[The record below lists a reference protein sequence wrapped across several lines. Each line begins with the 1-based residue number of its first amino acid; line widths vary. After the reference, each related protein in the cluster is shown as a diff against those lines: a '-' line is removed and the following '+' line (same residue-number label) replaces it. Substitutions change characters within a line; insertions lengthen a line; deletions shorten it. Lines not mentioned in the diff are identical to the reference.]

1 MGFYPLNRMLRGLH
15 TVTVGP
21 CMSDS
26 VLDFSHDPSSSPRDN
41 KKPGWKHMKENLRS
55 SAGVDRTRR
64 SLLTIGL
71 LAPVIP
77 WASPSA
83 AQAWPQ
89 RPVKFVLPL
98 GPGSGADIGARL
110 LADRLTARWGQPV
123 VVENRPGGDAIV
135 AISTFVNA
143 RDDYVLLCSPTSA
156 FTAHP
161 YLHENLPYKPSDL
174 LPIARVSNTIIT
186 LAVPSCLNVG
196 SLADL
201 VALARAQP
209 GKLNWAGVTGALD
222 FLFAGFLKHAGLNM
236 TKVPYRNPVEAA
248 NDLAEGRVQA
258 YLSALAIVRP
268 QIEAGKIKPLAVTN
282 KVRAPTAPDV
292 PTVKE
297 AGYPDL
303 TLDGL
308 VGFFG
313 PPEMSNALRQRIA
326 ADIAAVMAADP
337 TIEARLVATGQI
349 PNVGGPSEFA
359 AAIDEQRAQIAAIAK
374 ELGIKPML

>member
-1 MGFYPLNRMLRGLH
+1 MRGALRLLI
-15 TVTVGP
+15 
-21 CMSDS
+21 
-26 VLDFSHDPSSSPRDN
+26 VL
-41 KKPGWKHMKENLRS
+41 
-55 SAGVDRTRR
+55 
-64 SLLTIGL
+64 GL
-71 LAPVIP
+71 LAPVML
-77 WASPSA
+77 WARPA
-83 AQAWPQ
+83 AAETWPQ
-89 RPVKFVLPL
+89 RPVKFLLPL
-98 GPGSGADIGARL
+98 GAGSGVDIGARL
-110 LADRLTARWGQPV
+110 LADRLSTRWGQPV
-123 VVENRPGGDAIV
+123 VVENRPGGDALV
-135 AISTFVNA
+135 AISAFVSA
-143 RDDYVLLCSPTSA
+143 HDDHVLLATPTSS

-161 YLHENLPYKPSDL
+161 YLHDNLPYKSSDL
-174 LPIARVSNTIIT
+174 LAIARVSNTIIT
-186 LAVPSCLNVG
+186 LAVPTSLNVG

-222 FLFAGFLKHAGLNM
+222 FLFAGFLQHAGLNM

-303 TLDGL
+303 SLDGL

-313 PPEMSNALRQRIA
+313 PPEMSNALRERIA
-326 ADIAAVMAADP
+326 ADIGAVVAADP
-337 TIEARLVATGQI
+337 TIGQRLTATGQI
-349 PNVGGPSEFA
+349 PNVGGPTEFA
-359 AAIDEQRAQIAAIAK
+359 TAIEEQRAQIAAIAK
-374 ELGIKPML
+374 ELGIKPTQ

>member
-1 MGFYPLNRMLRGLH
+1 
-15 TVTVGP
+15 
-21 CMSDS
+21 
-26 VLDFSHDPSSSPRDN
+26 
-41 KKPGWKHMKENLRS
+41 MKENLRS
-55 SAGVDRTRR
+55 SAPVNRMRR

-89 RPVKFVLPL
+89 RSVKFVLPL

-186 LAVPSCLNVG
+186 LAVPSSLNVG

-282 KVRAPTAPDV
+282 KVRSPTAPDV

-313 PPEMSNALRQRIA
+313 PPEMSNALRERIA

-337 TIEARLVATGQI
+337 TIEARLVASLAHSFENGLI
-349 PNVGGPSEFA
+349 VL
-359 AAIDEQRAQIAAIAK
+359 RAPGLEHEVYRGLANMEVHAVAQMLDVEHVRA
-374 ELGIKPML
+374 ELRHE

>member
-1 MGFYPLNRMLRGLH
+1 MRGALRLLI
-15 TVTVGP
+15 
-21 CMSDS
+21 
-26 VLDFSHDPSSSPRDN
+26 VL
-41 KKPGWKHMKENLRS
+41 G
-55 SAGVDRTRR
+55 
-64 SLLTIGL
+64 LLTPIML
-71 LAPVIP
+71 
-77 WASPSA
+77 SA
-83 AQAWPQ
+83 RPAAAETWPQ
-89 RPVKFVLPL
+89 RPVKFLLPL
-98 GPGSGADIGARL
+98 GAGSGVDIGARL
-110 LADRLTARWGQPV
+110 LADRLSTRWGQPV
-123 VVENRPGGDAIV
+123 VVENRPGGDALV
-135 AISTFVNA
+135 AISAFVSA
-143 RDDYVLLCSPTSA
+143 HDDHVLLATPTSS

-161 YLHENLPYKPSDL
+161 YLHDNLPYKSSDL
-174 LPIARVSNTIIT
+174 LAIARVSNTIIT
-186 LAVPSCLNVG
+186 LAVPTSLNVG

-222 FLFAGFLKHAGLNM
+222 FLFAGFLQHAGLNM

-303 TLDGL
+303 SLDGL

-313 PPEMSNALRQRIA
+313 PPEMSNALRERIA
-326 ADIAAVMAADP
+326 ADIGAVVAADP
-337 TIEARLVATGQI
+337 TIGQRLTATGQI
-349 PNVGGPSEFA
+349 PNVGGPTEFA
-359 AAIDEQRAQIAAIAK
+359 TAIEEQRAQIAAIAK
-374 ELGIKPML
+374 ELGIKPTQ